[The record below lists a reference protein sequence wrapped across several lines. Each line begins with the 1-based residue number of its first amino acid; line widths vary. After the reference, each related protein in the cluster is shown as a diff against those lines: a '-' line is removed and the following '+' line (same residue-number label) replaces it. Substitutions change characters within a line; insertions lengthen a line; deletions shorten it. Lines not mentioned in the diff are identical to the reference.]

1 MLSKFHQK
9 LIELR
14 ENLIANISAMSTL
27 KKSLLVALIVID
39 VVAIG
44 AIAGI
49 QLLRVP
55 DTSAL
60 VTSKTASLHA
70 QAVFMIKPYTENRQL
85 IHTGGTGFL
94 VKTQNGNTVILTNRH
109 ICRMD
114 PSKSY
119 VLLEQGLSVY
129 AARILV
135 ISSLTD
141 LCIIQAPP
149 EIVASRIAYKL
160 SAEDPTP
167 GEHVTVY
174 GHPYLR
180 PLTRSAGRYV
190 NTSREPLD
198 MESEALAFDPKK
210 VVRIGSIDFM
220 VFPGNSGSPLLNDD
234 DEVIGIIFAYDVTR
248 AGLFIPL
255 QDIKDL
261 FERGE

>member
-1 MLSKFHQK
+1 MFAK
-9 LIELR
+9 LIEIK
-14 ENLIANISAMSTL
+14 NTIIADIQSFSRL
-27 KKSLLVALIVID
+27 KKALLIALIVVDI
-39 VVAIG
+39 VAFG
-44 AIAGI
+44 MLCGI
-49 QLLRVP
+49 VLHRAP

-60 VTSKTASLHA
+60 VITKNASLHS
-70 QAVFMIKPYTENRQL
+70 QAVFMIKPFTEERQL

-114 PSKSY
+114 TSKSY

-149 EIVASRIAYKL
+149 EIVASRIPYKL

-180 PLTRSAGRYV
+180 PLTRSAGHYV
-190 NTSREPLD
+190 STSREPLD